1 LFRKNRFEGSE
12 DMMEGLQKIPP
23 NSMEAEQSVLGAM
36 LLDKE
41 AVSVATEF
49 ISGEDFYREA
59 HKEIFDAIVELFDK
73 GQPVDLIT
81 LPEKLKVRNTLE
93 AVGGITYL
101 TNLMSIVPSTHNV
114 GNYAKIIEEKS
125 LLRKLIRASNDIM
138 GKSYEAREEVVHVLE
153 MAEKSIFDI
162 SLNRSTQGFVHI
174 KKILNTNF
182 DKIEELYLNKG
193 RITGV
198 STGFDDLDEILSGLQ
213 KSDLVLVAARP
224 SMGKTSFILNMV
236 QQAGIRDKVATAIF
250 SLEMS
255 KEQLTQRI
263 LCAEA
268 LIDSHRLRTG
278 DITEDEWIKLAR
290 AMGPLSEAPIYV
302 DDTPSISMTEMRAK
316 CRKLKIEHNLG
327 LILIDY
333 LQLMTGN
340 GKYDS
345 RQQEISDISR
355 SLKGLAKE
363 LGIPIV
369 ACAQLSRAPE
379 MRADHHPI
387 MSDLRESGA
396 IEQDADVIMFLYRD
410 EYYHPDT
417 EKKNIGEVIISKQRN
432 GPTGTIE
439 LVWLGQF
446 TKFANKEK
454 TYA

>member
-1 LFRKNRFEGSE
+1 
-12 DMMEGLQKIPP
+12 MAEGLQRIPP

-49 ISGEDFYREA
+49 VSGEDFYREA
-59 HKEIFDAIVELFDK
+59 HKEIFEAIVELFDK

-81 LPEKLKVRNTLE
+81 LPEKLKVRNTLD

-101 TNLMSIVPSTHNV
+101 TNLMNVVPSTHNV
-114 GNYAKIIEEKS
+114 GYYAKIIEEKA
-125 LLRKLIRASNDIM
+125 LLRRLIKASNEIM
-138 GKSYEAREEVVHVLE
+138 GKSYEATDDVGSVLD
-153 MAEKSIFDI
+153 MAEKSVFDI
-162 SLNRSTQGFVHI
+162 SLNRSNQGFVHI
-174 KKILNTNF
+174 KNVLNTNF

-198 STGFDDLDEILSGLQ
+198 STGFNDLDEMLSGLQ
-213 KSDLVLVAARP
+213 KADLVLVAARP

-236 QQAGIRDKVATAIF
+236 QQGGIRDKVTTAIF

-255 KEQLTQRI
+255 REQLTQRL

-290 AMGPLSEAPIYV
+290 AMGPLSEAPIYI
-302 DDTPSISMTEMRAK
+302 DDTPAISMTEMRAK

-333 LQLMTGN
+333 LQLMTGS

-363 LGIPIV
+363 LGIPVV

-379 MRADHHPI
+379 MRADHRPI

-417 EKKNIGEVIISKQRN
+417 EKKNIGEVIIAKQRN
-432 GPTGTIE
+432 GPTGTVE

-454 TYA
+454 GYQQ

>member
-1 LFRKNRFEGSE
+1 LRGSD
-12 DMMEGLQKIPP
+12 DMMEGLQRIPP

-41 AVSVATEF
+41 AVSVSTEF

-59 HKEIFDAIVELFDK
+59 HKEIFDAIVELFDR

-114 GNYAKIIEEKS
+114 GHYAKIIEEKS
-125 LLRKLIRASNDIM
+125 LLRKLIRASNEIM
-138 GKSYEAREEVVHVLE
+138 GKSYEAREEVIGVLE

-290 AMGPLSEAPIYV
+290 AMGPLSEAPIFV
-302 DDTPSISMTEMRAK
+302 DDTPSISMSEMRAK

-333 LQLMTGN
+333 LQLMSGN

-432 GPTGTIE
+432 GPTGTVE

>member
-1 LFRKNRFEGSE
+1 
-12 DMMEGLQKIPP
+12 MEGLQKIPP

-41 AVSVATEF
+41 AVSVSTEF

-59 HKEIFDAIVELFDK
+59 HKEIFDAIVDLFDK

-114 GNYAKIIEEKS
+114 GHYAKIIEEKS
-125 LLRKLIRASNDIM
+125 LLRKLIRASNEIM
-138 GKSYEAREEVVHVLE
+138 GKSYEAREDVINVLE

-198 STGFDDLDEILSGLQ
+198 STGFDDLDEMLSGLQ

-224 SMGKTSFILNMV
+224 SMGKTSFMLNMV

-316 CRKLKIEHNLG
+316 CRKMKIEHNLG

-432 GPTGTIE
+432 GPTGTVE

>member
-1 LFRKNRFEGSE
+1 
-12 DMMEGLQKIPP
+12 MMEGLQKIPP

-125 LLRKLIRASNDIM
+125 LLRKLIRASNEIM
-138 GKSYEAREEVVHVLE
+138 GKSYEAREDVINVLE

-174 KKILNTNF
+174 KKILNSNF
-182 DKIEELYLNKG
+182 DQIEELYLNKG

-224 SMGKTSFILNMV
+224 SMGKTAFMLNIV

-263 LCAEA
+263 LCSEA

-316 CRKLKIEHNLG
+316 CRKMKIEHNLG

-333 LQLMTGN
+333 LQLMSGS

-410 EYYHPDT
+410 EYYHPYT
-417 EKKNIGEVIISKQRN
+417 YKNNIGEVIISKQRN

-454 TYA
+454 TYS

>member
-1 LFRKNRFEGSE
+1 MIEGI
-12 DMMEGLQKIPP
+12 QKIPP
-23 NSMEAEQSVLGAM
+23 NSLEAEQSVLGAM

-41 AVSVATEF
+41 AISVATEF
-49 ISGEDFYREA
+49 ILGEDFYREA
-59 HKEIFDAIVELFDK
+59 HKEIFEAIVELFDK

-101 TNLMSIVPSTHNV
+101 TNLMNVVPSTHNV
-114 GNYAKIIEEKS
+114 GHYAKIIEEKS
-125 LLRKLIRASNDIM
+125 LLRKLIKASNEIM
-138 GKSYEAREEVVHVLE
+138 SKSYEGPEDISIVIEG
-153 MAEKSIFDI
+153 AEKSIFDI
-162 SLNRSTQGFVHI
+162 SLNRSNQGFVHI
-174 KKILNTNF
+174 KNILNSNF

-193 RITGV
+193 KITGV
-198 STGFDDLDEILSGLQ
+198 STGFNDLDETLSGLQ
-213 KSDLVLVAARP
+213 KADLVLVAARP

-236 QQAGIRDKVATAIF
+236 QQAGIRDQVTTAIF

-255 KEQLTQRI
+255 KEQLTQRLI
-263 LCAEA
+263 CAEA

-278 DITEDEWIKLAR
+278 DITEDEWVKLAR
-290 AMGPLSEAPIYV
+290 AMGPLSEAPIFI
-302 DDTPSISMTEMRAK
+302 DDTPSISMSEMRAK

-327 LILIDY
+327 LVLIDY
-333 LQLMTGN
+333 LQLMTGS

-355 SLKGLAKE
+355 SLKGMAKE
-363 LGIPIV
+363 LGVPVV

-379 MRADHHPI
+379 IRADHRPI

-417 EKKNIGEVIISKQRN
+417 EKKNIGEVIIAKQRN

>member
-1 LFRKNRFEGSE
+1 
-12 DMMEGLQKIPP
+12 MMEGLQKIPP

-59 HKEIFDAIVELFDK
+59 HKEIFEAIVDIFDK

-114 GNYAKIIEEKS
+114 GHYAKIIEEKS
-125 LLRKLIRASNDIM
+125 LLRKLIKASNEIM
-138 GKSYEAREEVVHVLE
+138 GKSYEAREDVVNVID
-153 MAEKSIFDI
+153 MAEKCIFDI
-162 SLNRSTQGFVHI
+162 SLNRSSQGFVHI

-198 STGFDDLDEILSGLQ
+198 STGFDDLDEMLSGLQ

-290 AMGPLSEAPIYV
+290 AMGPLSEAPIFV
-302 DDTPSISMTEMRAK
+302 DDTPSISMSEMRAK

-333 LQLMTGN
+333 LQLMTGS

-432 GPTGTIE
+432 GPTGTVE

>member
-1 LFRKNRFEGSE
+1 LRESE
-12 DMMEGLQKIPP
+12 EMMEGLQKIPP

-59 HKEIFDAIVELFDK
+59 HKEIFDAIVDIFDK

-114 GNYAKIIEEKS
+114 GHYAKIIEEKS
-125 LLRKLIRASNDIM
+125 LLRKLIKASNEIM
-138 GKSYEAREEVVHVLE
+138 GKSYEAREEVVSVLD

-162 SLNRSTQGFVHI
+162 SLNRSSQGFVHI

-193 RITGV
+193 KITGV
-198 STGFDDLDEILSGLQ
+198 STGFDDLDEMLSGLQ
-213 KSDLVLVAARP
+213 KADLVLVAARP

-302 DDTPSISMTEMRAK
+302 DDTPAISMSEMRAK

-327 LILIDY
+327 LVLIDY
-333 LQLMTGN
+333 LQLMSGS

-432 GPTGTIE
+432 GPTGTVE